1 MRLSRSDWVS
11 PDSLSSATFNI
22 LRFQQVKPSKL
33 VGDIVICSFNLNE
46 LFFDFA
52 TQVSPRDMHIHTFIR
67 SPVYCHGPQ
76 WRQSIGHIFCS
87 SGDTGMRAVE
97 QYGHA
102 DCIAIC
108 ASSQKTLC
116 HSLSVS
122 CVAGIGFGWRW
133 NIHDFC
139 VSLSLR

>member
-1 MRLSRSDWVS
+1 
-11 PDSLSSATFNI
+11 
-22 LRFQQVKPSKL
+22 L

-52 TQVSPRDMHIHTFIR
+52 TQVSPRDMHIHTIIR